1 MKNVIDV
8 KVEKEMKKSYLEYA
22 MSVIVARALPDVR
35 DGLKPVHRRILY
47 SMEELGVTNDKP
59 YRKSARVVGDV
70 LGKYHPHSDTP
81 VYDAMVRLA
90 QDFNTRY
97 LLVDGH
103 GNFGSVDGDGAAA
116 MRYTEVRM
124 TKLTHEMIR
133 DIEKETVDFSPNF
146 DESLKEPNVLPS
158 RFPNLLVNGSSGIA
172 VGMATNL
179 PPHNLTEVI
188 DGLDYMIDN
197 PDCSLEDLM
206 QFIKGPDFPT
216 GATIM
221 GKGGIKDAYSTG
233 RGLITLRAKAEI
245 ETTSRGRNRI
255 VVKEIPYQVNKAK
268 LIQKIAELV
277 RNKEIDGITDI
288 RDESDRQGMRIV
300 IELRKDAN
308 PKVTLNLLY
317 KRTQMQTTFGVIN
330 LALVDGE
337 PKTLTLKELMYYYL
351 EHQKEIV
358 TRRTIFDLKKAEA
371 RAHIVEGLLKA
382 LDYIDEIIKLIRAS
396 KDDTTAREGLMER
409 FEFSEIQANAILS
422 MQLRRLT
429 GLEKDKLTA
438 EYEDLIKRINRF
450 NEILSSE
457 RLLMSIIKEELNEIK
472 EKYGDERRTDIVLNE
487 GEIDVL
493 NLIADESVVI
503 TITERGYIKRVNE
516 NTYKAQKRG
525 GKGVKGLTTNV
536 EDVVND
542 LYTLT
547 THDEV
552 YFFTNLGKVY
562 SLRAYEIPESGR
574 TAKGTAIVNL
584 LQISGGERITQIIPI
599 KKNEE
604 RQFMTFVTKNGIIK
618 KTELSQYENI
628 RQSGLIAINLD
639 EDDDLISVYLTNEED
654 EFISTTRNGKAIR
667 INGKDV
673 RPTGRS
679 TRGVKLITLEEGD
692 SVVSSQVVGK
702 GAKLLTITEKGYGKM
717 TSEEEYT
724 TQARGGK
731 GILTHR
737 INEKTG
743 ALVTALVVY
752 DEKDLLL
759 ISSSGI
765 IIRISAKEIAKSSR
779 ATIGVKLMDIGEEK
793 IVSAIQTDE
802 TEE

>member
-70 LGKYHPHSDTP
+70 LGKYHPHSDTA

-288 RDESDRQGMRIV
+288 RDESDRQGMRI
-300 IELRKDAN
+300 
-308 PKVTLNLLY
+308 
-317 KRTQMQTTFGVIN
+317 
-330 LALVDGE
+330 
-337 PKTLTLKELMYYYL
+337 
-351 EHQKEIV
+351 EIG
-358 TRRTIFDLKKAEA
+358 
-371 RAHIVEGLLKA
+371 RAHV
-382 LDYIDEIIKLIRAS
+382 
-396 KDDTTAREGLMER
+396 
-409 FEFSEIQANAILS
+409 
-422 MQLRRLT
+422 
-429 GLEKDKLTA
+429 
-438 EYEDLIKRINRF
+438 
-450 NEILSSE
+450 
-457 RLLMSIIKEELNEIK
+457 
-472 EKYGDERRTDIVLNE
+472 
-487 GEIDVL
+487 
-493 NLIADESVVI
+493 
-503 TITERGYIKRVNE
+503 
-516 NTYKAQKRG
+516 
-525 GKGVKGLTTNV
+525 
-536 EDVVND
+536 
-542 LYTLT
+542 
-547 THDEV
+547 
-552 YFFTNLGKVY
+552 
-562 SLRAYEIPESGR
+562 
-574 TAKGTAIVNL
+574 
-584 LQISGGERITQIIPI
+584 
-599 KKNEE
+599 
-604 RQFMTFVTKNGIIK
+604 
-618 KTELSQYENI
+618 
-628 RQSGLIAINLD
+628 
-639 EDDDLISVYLTNEED
+639 
-654 EFISTTRNGKAIR
+654 
-667 INGKDV
+667 
-673 RPTGRS
+673 
-679 TRGVKLITLEEGD
+679 
-692 SVVSSQVVGK
+692 
-702 GAKLLTITEKGYGKM
+702 
-717 TSEEEYT
+717 
-724 TQARGGK
+724 
-731 GILTHR
+731 
-737 INEKTG
+737 
-743 ALVTALVVY
+743 
-752 DEKDLLL
+752 
-759 ISSSGI
+759 
-765 IIRISAKEIAKSSR
+765 
-779 ATIGVKLMDIGEEK
+779 
-793 IVSAIQTDE
+793 
-802 TEE
+802 